1 MVVKCLV
8 SCFGISYKD
17 RYVLQNVKYA
27 LHSQNK
33 SAHMNLLLPHRF
45 KKIGAGM
52 TPLGLLLW
60 LSMQFGYV
68 KSLLIYC
75 FGQPEGNYEWST
87 YHIVNIIAAVLGFL
101 AFLSGLYFIS
111 FSKEKVED
119 EYVSQVRLETLQWA
133 IYINFGL
140 LIVATLFVYGTYYF
154 NVMIY
159 NMFTPLLFF
168 IGRFYYVL
176 YLKSKMEN

>member
-1 MVVKCLV
+1 
-8 SCFGISYKD
+8 
-17 RYVLQNVKYA
+17 
-27 LHSQNK
+27 
-33 SAHMNLLLPHRF
+33 MNLLLPHRF

-60 LSMQFGYV
+60 LSMQLGYV

-87 YHIVNIIAAVLGFL
+87 YHFVNIIAAVLGFF

-119 EYVSQVRLETLQWA
+119 EMIEKTRRDSFQFAAFTQIIVA
-133 IYINFGL
+133 IAGFLFMQFAGDPGEGGMML
-140 LIVATLFVYGTYYF
+140 FLIVLIFLFW
-154 NVMIY
+154 
-159 NMFTPLLFF
+159 LSF
-168 IGRFYYVL
+168 IGRMNYVL
-176 YLKSKMEN
+176 YVKLKQ